1 MLHYHNTSQINL
13 HGRMFT
19 RRFFSLLTGRLP
31 LRYSVESNFISAS
44 FYKIQQE
51 IIQPMYVCMYMYVR
65 TYAGMYLFLLHLSP
79 LFMQVCIYAFMQ
91 VCMYVCMYVRMYA
104 CMYVWV
110 NTRFPLSPKCPK
122 QKYGDCQSKSLA
134 KGGCQS
140 KS

>member
-13 HGRMFT
+13 HGKMFT

-79 LFMQVCIYAFMQ
+79 L
-91 VCMYVCMYVRMYA
+91 CMYVRMYA